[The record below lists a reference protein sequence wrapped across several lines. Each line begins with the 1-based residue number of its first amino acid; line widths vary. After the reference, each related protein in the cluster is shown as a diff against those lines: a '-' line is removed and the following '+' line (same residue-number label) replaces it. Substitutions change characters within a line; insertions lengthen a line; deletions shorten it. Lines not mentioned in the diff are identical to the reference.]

1 MYVMLLLGS
10 IVSAL
15 IFGAALADFTP
26 GRLIQVIQASAV
38 ATLVLNGIAVWKQEA
53 RGRSPA
59 RRGGQPDPSF
69 REFLELFHRRWT
81 GHPAADGRWPRHARL
96 QHAGCDA

>member
-10 IVSAL
+10 IASAL

-53 RGRSPA
+53 RGRSPGPA
-59 RRGGQPDPSF
+59 RRATGSELPRIPGTVSSPVDRPSGG
-69 REFLELFHRRWT
+69 
-81 GHPAADGRWPRHARL
+81 
-96 QHAGCDA
+96 